1 MKKALIKSIDS
12 VGNGECRVSLCG
24 MRADLSQ
31 CIVIRISDI
40 KSWYGIDKEG
50 YSVSYSIKAG
60 VVIYFD
66 TICTAT
72 RRMVNPRFTE

>member
-12 VGNGECRVSLCG
+12 VENGECRVSLCG

-31 CIVIRISDI
+31 GIVIRICDI
-40 KSWYGIDKEG
+40 KSWYGIDNNG

-60 VVIYFD
+60 VLIYFD